1 MQNSVCVWIFLER
14 LSITLNR
21 LMGSYLQA
29 VRWNHEG
36 FWKEMVNPEITDCSL
51 EEDLRLLCS
60 ELESILSRDCLFGKT
75 KQTKKLPT
83 EQPYNFL
90 RDSEYETLKGIELRY
105 ERVHWEKSF
114 YFLKQVIYGITTF
127 KHSLENHLQVRGVA
141 KNGKATKMRI

>member
-36 FWKEMVNPEITDCSL
+36 FWKEMVNSEITDCSL

-83 EQPYNFL
+83 E
-90 RDSEYETLKGIELRY
+90 
-105 ERVHWEKSF
+105 
-114 YFLKQVIYGITTF
+114 
-127 KHSLENHLQVRGVA
+127 
-141 KNGKATKMRI
+141 

>member
-1 MQNSVCVWIFLER
+1 
-14 LSITLNR
+14 
-21 LMGSYLQA
+21 
-29 VRWNHEG
+29 
-36 FWKEMVNPEITDCSL
+36 MVNPEITDCSL